1 MSILSVPCREP
12 VLKLEEPDDYTVYC
26 LQTDKKNL
34 IASGSSLWGVV
45 RLWDKRMTR
54 TMQVSLS
61 QDLWIA
67 ERAKIC
73 LTSSRDV
80 KPLFS

>member
-1 MSILSVPCREP
+1 M
-12 VLKLEEPDDYTVYC
+12 LKLEEPDDYTVYC
-26 LQTDKKNL
+26 LQTDKKYL

-61 QDLWIA
+61 QNLINPQT
-67 ERAKIC
+67 AKSRGVKSPLKLI
-73 LTSSRDV
+73 SS
-80 KPLFS
+80 F